1 MTALRKTDNFV
12 DPFDEQPNGCGLD
25 GLEDF
30 FADPS
35 TDDMSFGAVR
45 SYIDKL
51 QVELEET
58 NQQLRDVSV
67 QRNELEQ
74 KITSHLAQVKKF
86 TDKYFIRHKNAS

>member
-30 FADPS
+30 FADLS

-74 KITSHLAQVKKF
+74 KITSHLAQVKMF
-86 TDKYFIRHKNAS
+86 TDKQFNRHKNAS